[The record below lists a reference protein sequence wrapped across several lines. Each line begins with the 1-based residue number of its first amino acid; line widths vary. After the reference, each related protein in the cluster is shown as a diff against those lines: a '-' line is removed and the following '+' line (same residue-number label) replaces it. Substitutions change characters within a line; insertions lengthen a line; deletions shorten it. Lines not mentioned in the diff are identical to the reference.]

1 MENDKTSET
10 KDQKKFE
17 WRIMNFNIH
26 SFINGVALLLCTF
39 SLLLITISLR
49 PLAKWANYQTI
60 CVDQE
65 SVKAPISWAVRK
77 CNGRSKVYQV
87 K

>member
-1 MENDKTSET
+1 MPQTN
-10 KDQKKFE
+10 QKEKLD
-17 WRIMNFNIH
+17 WAKLLT
-26 SFINGVALLLCTF
+26 GV
-39 SLLLITISLR
+39 SLLICACCLALVVISLR

-60 CVDQE
+60 CVEQE